1 MKSSDNRELNFETSL
16 TAQLEETA
24 ADALARLN
32 LELAAKN
39 GLVTRLID
47 TQFRFEGEIAG
58 PIAARHAM
66 GYDCV
71 SPNLLSIVHRN
82 LIQCCVALRLN
93 NQGFY
98 GAAGCLLRSVYEGL
112 IVSKYCSIND
122 DNSLFNHWYHGGD
135 VFLSSQVFKKL
146 AKPDVTELKRFWR
159 GLCEWTH
166 AGPGWGQALV
176 GYENV
181 RHKVALLCTPLFM
194 VLDCNFHLLNRQ
206 LAKSSVVYLVDRYK
220 DGEQFRTTRE
230 AATRCIREVRSDLQ
244 RNGLRL
250 VRDFAAT
257 WQIKIAGS

>member
-1 MKSSDNRELNFETSL
+1 MESVAVAQSNFALTTDARQQAAARRSAPRLTAFMKSSDNRELNFETSL

-122 DNSLFNHWYHGGD
+122 DNSLFNH
-135 VFLSSQVFKKL
+135 
-146 AKPDVTELKRFWR
+146 
-159 GLCEWTH
+159 
-166 AGPGWGQALV
+166 
-176 GYENV
+176 
-181 RHKVALLCTPLFM
+181 
-194 VLDCNFHLLNRQ
+194 
-206 LAKSSVVYLVDRYK
+206 
-220 DGEQFRTTRE
+220 
-230 AATRCIREVRSDLQ
+230 
-244 RNGLRL
+244 
-250 VRDFAAT
+250 
-257 WQIKIAGS
+257 